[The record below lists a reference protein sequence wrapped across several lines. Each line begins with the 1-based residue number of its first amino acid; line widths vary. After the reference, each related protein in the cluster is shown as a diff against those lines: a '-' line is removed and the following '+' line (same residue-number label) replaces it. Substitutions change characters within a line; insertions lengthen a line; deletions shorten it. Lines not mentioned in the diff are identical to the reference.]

1 MSSLLFQ
8 TNNIFVIASTDRPA
22 SLPNVLRTAAY
33 FDCSAEVEIGAP
45 SKNERLE
52 ILKSLTRNWN
62 LAKDVNLKKVFF
74 RNKNKFENGLTIKR
88 LH

>member
-33 FDCSAEVEIGAP
+33 FEVEIGAP

-74 RNKNKFENGLTIKR
+74 KCCKNVK
-88 LH
+88 